1 MGQSSYLRRLEMTGN
16 GWKSIITRMIPL
28 CLELT
33 GWFGEAEKLEN
44 EYGIKL
50 PETWETDKYG
60 NRIEKVEDIYHIYD
74 DGTQET

>member
-1 MGQSSYLRRLEMTGN
+1 MERE
-16 GWKSIITRMIPL
+16 
-28 CLELT
+28 
-33 GWFGEAEKLEN
+33 EKLKALDAAIAKLEK

-60 NRIEKVEDIYHIYD
+60 NKIEKVEDIYHIYD

>member
-1 MGQSSYLRRLEMTGN
+1 MERE
-16 GWKSIITRMIPL
+16 
-28 CLELT
+28 
-33 GWFGEAEKLEN
+33 EKLKALDAAIAKLEK

-60 NRIEKVEDIYHIYD
+60 NKIGKVEDIYHIYD